1 MYSSLSGRFWVLV
14 SLSNQVV
21 GITWNF
27 LAVLTWRPRIKIGSA
42 DGSGQSLYLHIVL
55 IKQWLHNSLMR
66 SLNVLAD
73 PTRQRIVEML
83 ATGALPSGEI
93 ARRFDVSAPAI
104 SQHLKTLR
112 DAKLVRVRAQAQK
125 RFYELDA
132 EGFDELNNWLNRIR
146 SFWTPKLDALEQE
159 LRK

>member
-1 MYSSLSGRFWVLV
+1 LATLHHGWLV
-14 SLSNQVV
+14 H
-21 GITWNF
+21 GIGH
-27 LAVLTWRPRIKIGSA
+27 A
-42 DGSGQSLYLHIVL
+42 LYLHIAL
-55 IKQWLHNSLMR
+55 IKQWLQNSAMR

-83 ATGALPSGEI
+83 AAGALPSGEI

-112 DAKLVRVRAQAQK
+112 AAKLVRVRAQAQK